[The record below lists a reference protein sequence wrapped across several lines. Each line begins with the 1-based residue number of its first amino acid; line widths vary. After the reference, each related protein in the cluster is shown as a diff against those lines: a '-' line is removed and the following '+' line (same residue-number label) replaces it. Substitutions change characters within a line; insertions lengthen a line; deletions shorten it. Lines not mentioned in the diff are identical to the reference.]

1 MHTKVVIDP
10 LSIDDYLTPA
20 KKGAV
25 ANAKQWFVNWNS
37 EFNIKKKV
45 RLEESDEV

>member
-1 MHTKVVIDP
+1 MHTTVVIDP
-10 LSIDDYLTPA
+10 LSIDDYLTPT

-45 RLEESDEV
+45 GLDGPDEL

>member
-1 MHTKVVIDP
+1 MHTTVVIDP
-10 LSIDDYLTPA
+10 LSIDDYLTPT

-45 RLEESDEV
+45 ELKRTNEL